1 MELLRERAT
10 GSSVKRAQILSLGAV
25 LAAVPLLLSMLLT
38 SPAAHGQQK
47 AAAYKAPRNPVDGKA
62 DLSGIW
68 QARNTAY
75 GSLEGHGASRGI
87 RAGNSVVVDPAD
99 GKIPYKPE
107 ALKKRD
113 ENFAGRHK
121 LDPLNKCF
129 TPGVPRV
136 MYVPY
141 PFQIFQTPTQVQI
154 LSEFAHTTRNV
165 YVDSKKG
172 HIAEGEVEFW
182 IGDSR
187 AKWEGDT
194 LVIDSAN
201 FHPDTWFDMSGN
213 YHSFKLRVVE
223 RLTRTAPNVLTYEAT
238 MTDPDVFTRPWT
250 IRMPL
255 YLIEEPNAQL
265 FEYECNAYL
274 EEPGAK

>member
-1 MELLRERAT
+1 MKRTGLL
-10 GSSVKRAQILSLGAV
+10 V
-25 LAAVPLLLSMLLT
+25 LALAAATLPWLT
-38 SPAAHGQQK
+38 SNVASGQQQK
-47 AAAYKAPRNPVDGKA
+47 GATYKAPRNPVDGKA

-68 QARNTAY
+68 EARNTAY
-75 GSLEGHGASRGI
+75 GSVEAHPASGGI
-87 RAGNSVVVDPAD
+87 RAGVSVIVDPPD

-113 ENFAGRHK
+113 ENFKNRGK
-121 LDPLNKCF
+121 LDPVNKCY
-129 TPGVPRV
+129 TPGVPRI
-136 MYVPY
+136 MYMPF
-141 PFQIFQTPTQVQI
+141 PFQIFQTPKQVQI

-201 FHPDTWFDMSGN
+201 FHPDTWLDMSGN
-213 YHSFKLRVVE
+213 HHSYKLRVLE
-223 RLTRTAPNVLTYEAT
+223 RLTRTAPNVLTYEARI
-238 MTDPDVFTRPWT
+238 TDPDTYTRPWT

-255 YLIEEPNAQL
+255 YLHEEPNAQL
-265 FEYECNAYL
+265 FEYECNSYL
-274 EEPGAK
+274 EDVNVKK

>member
-1 MELLRERAT
+1 MKRTGLL
-10 GSSVKRAQILSLGAV
+10 V
-25 LAAVPLLLSMLLT
+25 LALAAATLPWLT
-38 SPAAHGQQK
+38 SNVARGQQTK
-47 AAAYKAPRNPVDGKA
+47 GAAYKAPRNPVDGKA

-68 QARNTAY
+68 EARNTAY
-75 GSLEGHGASRGI
+75 GSVEAHPASGGI
-87 RAGNSVVVDPAD
+87 RAGVSVIVDPPD

-113 ENFAGRHK
+113 ENFKNRGK
-121 LDPLNKCF
+121 LDPVNKCY
-129 TPGVPRV
+129 TPGVPRI
-136 MYVPY
+136 MYMPY
-141 PFQIFQTPTQVQI
+141 PFQIFQTPKQVQI

-201 FHPDTWFDMSGN
+201 FHPDTWLDMSGN
-213 YHSFKLRVVE
+213 HHSYKLRVVE

-238 MTDPDVFTRPWT
+238 ITDPEVYTRPWT

-255 YLIEEPNAQL
+255 YQHEEPNAQL
-265 FEYECNAYL
+265 FEYECNSYL
-274 EEPGAK
+274 EDVNVKK